1 MNEKNIDGLVDLLTI
16 MTNKIKSLED
26 WKKGIDERVAAE
38 EEAREQSQ
46 KEFNEFIERRKAE
59 EEKRAT
65 DAAALRE
72 MMV

>member
-1 MNEKNIDGLVDLLTI
+1 MTQQNIDGLVDLLTI
-16 MTNKIKSLED
+16 MTNKIRVLED

-38 EEAREQSQ
+38 DEARQQSQ
-46 KEFNEFIERRKAE
+46 KEFDEFIERRKAE